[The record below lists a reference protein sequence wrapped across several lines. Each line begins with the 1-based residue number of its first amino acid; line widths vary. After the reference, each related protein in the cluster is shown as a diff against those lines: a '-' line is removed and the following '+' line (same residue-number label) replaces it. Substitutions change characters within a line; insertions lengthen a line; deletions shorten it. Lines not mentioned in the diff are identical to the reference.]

1 MQIKAWITFHY
12 KTEKQAKVALKSLNP
27 ENIRRINSNAEEN
40 KLGCDLNS
48 DSLNSF
54 LATVDDLLF
63 CEIMVEKVLE
73 LEK

>member
-1 MQIKAWITFHY
+1 MQIKARITFHY
-12 KTEKQAKVALKSLNP
+12 ETEKQAKVALKSLNP
-27 ENIRRINSNAEEN
+27 DNIGRINSNAKEN
-40 KLGCDLNS
+40 RLIYDLNS

>member
-1 MQIKAWITFHY
+1 MQIKAQISFQY
-12 KTEKQAKVALKSLNP
+12 ETEKQAEVARQSLNP
-27 ENIRRINSNAEEN
+27 DNMGPINSCVLGD
-40 KLGCDLNS
+40 KLVYDLGG